1 MDTIDSSGMQSS
13 RRITRDANLFRS
25 SHRRNEC
32 VTASTLTCGVDHG
45 RVDAVR
51 LLLSL
56 NADTTKTA
64 DDGETAF
71 QMTRRI
77 EIKQLFLDHE
87 KKSVM

>member
-1 MDTIDSSGMQSS
+1 
-13 RRITRDANLFRS
+13 
-25 SHRRNEC
+25 
-32 VTASTLTCGVDHG
+32 LTCGVDHG